1 MKKDEIK
8 STLKQVYISDDGP
21 TVVVVE
27 KNKKQIPIKVIKKND
42 HIEVTIGKFIKR
54 VIKIPINEIE

>member
-42 HIEVTIGKFIKR
+42 HIEATIGKFIKR